1 MNKLLVMNWNEL
13 VDVNDTVFVLGD
25 FAMGQISETLPIA
38 GRLNGKKILVAGNHD
53 RCWKGARQKDKDRWL
68 PEYKKYFVEV
78 LNHVDMYFGEYDL
91 SLSLNHFPFTGD
103 SHEGDR
109 YVSER
114 PKDDGQILLHGHVH
128 DMWRLNGRQL
138 NVGCDVWNYV
148 PISLNTV
155 FSTLE
160 AGGLYV

>member
-1 MNKLLVMNWNEL
+1 MNKLLVMNWNEV

-38 GRLNGKKILVAGNHD
+38 GQLRGKKILVAGNHD
-53 RCWKGARQKDKDRWL
+53 RCWKTAKQKDRDRWL

-78 LNHVDMYFGEYDL
+78 INHVDMYFDKYDL
-91 SLSLNHFPFTGD
+91 KLSMNHFPFTGD

-109 YVSER
+109 FMQER
-114 PKDDGQILLHGHVH
+114 PEDDGQILLHGHVH
-128 DMWRLNGRQL
+128 DIWRLNGRQL

-148 PISLNTV
+148 PISMNTV
-155 FSTLE
+155 FKTLQ
-160 AGGLYV
+160 AGGLI